1 MWHKAAAVFALLA
14 LTMPALAAPP
24 SSGSV
29 RLAAATKAARED
41 VDLMPKVVP
50 NATVS
55 AAVAAR
61 INAALRREDARAIAA
76 AHGCHASYQGVEQE
90 NAGGKWMR
98 SVSVTMSGP
107 RYLAYQVSDSY
118 YCGGPYPN
126 DGLRSDFV
134 YDLATGAPVNWLRL
148 FPKGAVARG
157 STAPAGAP
165 LGVIAWSA
173 LTKRAVAQAQPECR
187 EVFTEGGDT
196 SFSIGLDGTTGSLT
210 AMPVDF
216 PHVIQACAEE
226 VVLDGAALRRLG
238 FAPEV
243 CQALATAQVHPLRR

>member
-1 MWHKAAAVFALLA
+1 
-14 LTMPALAAPP
+14 
-24 SSGSV
+24 
-29 RLAAATKAARED
+29 
-41 VDLMPKVVP
+41 
-50 NATVS
+50 
-55 AAVAAR
+55 
-61 INAALRREDARAIAA
+61 
-76 AHGCHASYQGVEQE
+76 
-90 NAGGKWMR
+90 
-98 SVSVTMSGP
+98 
-107 RYLAYQVSDSY
+107 
-118 YCGGPYPN
+118 
-126 DGLRSDFV
+126 
-134 YDLATGAPVNWLRL
+134 
-148 FPKGAVARG
+148 
-157 STAPAGAP
+157 
-165 LGVIAWSA
+165 